1 MLERYAKL
9 RVYARQ
15 IEAVEDSLPST
26 SEHKNLCA
34 LLVHLTKLDSV
45 CKRLQSD
52 TTSMGEVRLLFDSV
66 LLDYPIMGEYLKTNS
81 KIVHSP
87 IFENGLV
94 KVGAGEKLSAAETA
108 ALERFGGQQSTQR
121 PSDTGRK
128 RKQCEDNYAAQIIQQ
143 NGPKRRAGG
152 AVLSALAAQV
162 PPTSNACERLFSEA
176 KYVLTPQRSST
187 LPAHFEVLAF
197 LRANKDMWSVTS
209 LL

>member
-1 MLERYAKL
+1 MQQLRYPNNAAQLSKFTPLLAKTRNVTRWSSTYEMLERYAKL

-26 SEHKNLCA
+26 SEHKKLCA

-94 KVGAGEKLSAAETA
+94 KL
-108 ALERFGGQQSTQR
+108 AL
-121 PSDTGRK
+121 GRSC
-128 RKQCEDNYAAQIIQQ
+128 RQ
-143 NGPKRRAGG
+143 PKPR
-152 AVLSALAAQV
+152 
-162 PPTSNACERLFSEA
+162 
-176 KYVLTPQRSST
+176 RSSGSG
-187 LPAHFEVLAF
+187 PAIDAASFGYWTQAQAV
-197 LRANKDMWSVTS
+197 RG
-209 LL
+209 